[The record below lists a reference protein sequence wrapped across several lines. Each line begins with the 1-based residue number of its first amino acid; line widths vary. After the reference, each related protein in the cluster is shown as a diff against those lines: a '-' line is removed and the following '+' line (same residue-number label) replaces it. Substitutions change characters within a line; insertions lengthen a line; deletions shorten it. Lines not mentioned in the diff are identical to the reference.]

1 MKFYLKDAEYL
12 TEIILRVAC
21 DDTAHLKVYSESEHS
36 DSLGY
41 AVSLYAR
48 LNGVDDC
55 FICNVASGT
64 HEEMEDLKMRM
75 DFQVAVAIKD
85 TVEFSKRLLN
95 LGGDS
100 DA

>member
-1 MKFYLKDAEYL
+1 MKFYLKDEEYL

-21 DDTAHLKVYSESEHS
+21 DDTAYLKVCSENEYS

-41 AVSLYAR
+41 ALNLYSMS
-48 LNGVDDC
+48 NGVDDC

-64 HEEMEDLKMRM
+64 YEEMEDLKMRM

-95 LGGDS
+95 FGGDS
-100 DA
+100 L